1 MADYAI
7 ISLGGKQ
14 YRVREGDRLLVNR
27 LPTDEGKTFHPD
39 VLFTGGNGK
48 PNLSPRIQ
56 VTAKVVGS
64 PLGPK
69 IRIGKYKAKKGYR
82 RHTGFRAKLSE
93 IEIQSIGATR
103 SSAAKKEEPKAR
115 RSRSRPQSRGSG
127 EAQSGRG
134 EETRYSQGPRPETRH
149 QNQANGEEV
158 MAHKKGLGSSR
169 NGRDSNAQRL
179 GVKLFDGQVVKAGM
193 IIVRQRGTRFRPGPG
208 TGIGK
213 DDTIFAKRD
222 GKLAFRKAGNAGP
235 SQ

>member
-103 SSAAKKEEPKAR
+103 SSAAKKEEPKA
-115 RSRSRPQSRGSG
+115 
-127 EAQSGRG
+127 EAKPKPKPAAR
-134 EETRYSQGPRPETRH
+134 QGAAAKPR
-149 QNQANGEEV
+149 A
-158 MAHKKGLGSSR
+158 AAAKKP
-169 NGRDSNAQRL
+169 A
-179 GVKLFDGQVVKAGM
+179 
-193 IIVRQRGTRFRPGPG
+193 T
-208 TGIGK
+208 
-213 DDTIFAKRD
+213 
-222 GKLAFRKAGNAGP
+222 RKAPARKP
-235 SQ
+235 ATRTKPTEKK

>member
-27 LPTDEGKTFHPD
+27 LSTDEGKTFHPD

-82 RHTGFRAKLSE
+82 RHTGFRAKLTE
-93 IEIQSIGATR
+93 IEIQSIGASSTR
-103 SSAAKKEEPKAR
+103 KEEPAAAAKPKPAAEPSAAAKPRAAAKLKATATK
-115 RSRSRPQSRGSG
+115 P
-127 EAQSGRG
+127 A
-134 EETRYSQGPRPETRH
+134 T
-149 QNQANGEEV
+149 
-158 MAHKKGLGSSR
+158 
-169 NGRDSNAQRL
+169 
-179 GVKLFDGQVVKAGM
+179 
-193 IIVRQRGTRFRPGPG
+193 
-208 TGIGK
+208 
-213 DDTIFAKRD
+213 
-222 GKLAFRKAGNAGP
+222 RKAPARKP
-235 SQ
+235 ATRTKPTETK